1 MKTTNC
7 LVLSLVLAL
16 GATAAGCSAAE
27 PSTPPGDDTGS
38 GAGDGGSGDGSGMTM
53 EPVKPLDATG
63 RYAVHSTFDLASNMP
78 GTAGTV
84 VNTIIAATDGAD
96 DPTAW
101 IVDQLI
107 AQLPN
112 GPVKSALDTGKLF
125 VVGYLNDRLL
135 DFAPDFVSTMVLVG
149 HDFGDIAKGF
159 GLNETLQL
167 TRAGDGYTAV
177 HTVTGVHFK
186 LDNQELDFAL
196 TNYHLANIVVNNVA
210 VAMDATGQL
219 TIASH
224 DVPLAYGQIL
234 RMGLDAAIIPLID
247 PSAQN
252 LGQLLA
258 NKIDCARV
266 GAAVASGIADFLGF
280 NIGSAGTFTSACSAG
295 LTAGSKYIY
304 LKIDAIDGTALQFGL
319 AGTAR
324 GTDKNKDRMIDTI
337 QTGAWAG
344 TLSYGGT
351 PTPLAPATFFGER
364 M

>member
-1 MKTTNC
+1 METTNR
-7 LVLSLVLAL
+7 LVLALVLAL
-16 GATAAGCSAAE
+16 GATSAGCGAAA
-27 PSTPPGDDTGS
+27 PSTPPGGDTG
-38 GAGDGGSGDGSGMTM
+38 GGDDGGGDGSGAMM

-63 RYAVHSTFDLASNMP
+63 TFAVHSTFDLASNMP

-84 VNTIIAATDGAD
+84 VNTIIAVTDGAD

-112 GPVKSALDTGKLF
+112 GTVKSALDTGKLF

-196 TNYHLANIVVNNVA
+196 TNYDLANIVVSNVA

-224 DVPLAYGQIL
+224 DVPLAYGQVL

-266 GAAVASGIADFLGF
+266 GAAVADAIASLLGF
-280 NIGSAGTFTSACSAG
+280 HLGSAGTFATACSAG

-304 LKIDAIDGTALQFGL
+304 LKIDAIDGAALQFGL

-351 PTPLAPATFFGER
+351 PSPLAPASFFGER

>member
-1 MKTTNC
+1 MKITNRF
-7 LVLSLVLAL
+7 VLALVLAL
-16 GATAAGCSAAE
+16 AATAAGCSAAE
-27 PSTPPGDDTGS
+27 PSTPSGDDTG
-38 GAGDGGSGDGSGMTM
+38 GGSGDDGGSGMTM
-53 EPVKPLDATG
+53 EPVKPLDASGT
-63 RYAVHSTFDLASNMP
+63 YAMHSTFDIASNMP

-107 AQLPN
+107 AQLPS
-112 GPVKSALDTGKLF
+112 GAVKSALDTGKLF

-159 GLNETLQL
+159 GLDETLQL

-186 LDNQELDFAL
+186 LDNEELDFAL
-196 TNYHLANIVVNNVA
+196 TNYHLANIVVNDIA

-219 TIASH
+219 TIAGH

-258 NKIDCARV
+258 GKIDCARV

-280 NIGSAGTFTSACSAG
+280 NVGSAGTFATACSAG

-304 LKIDAIDGTALQFGL
+304 LKIDAIDATALRFGL

-351 PTPLAPATFFGER
+351 PTPLAPASFFGER